1 MVTARGA
8 ATPASR
14 AASPSAIEGGFTI
27 LELLVVLG
35 VIGAL
40 FAIAIPT
47 FRYAKSTTQEH
58 AAQADLRTALEA
70 VNTAYAD
77 AQTFTNVTIADLAA
91 VEPRLGWHDTTTA
104 GPGSLAV
111 YAQAVIAGTDTGAI
125 GLAVQAGDGTC
136 FYAFQADND
145 APYYG
150 RSRAAGQCDAQ
161 RAGQVATQR
170 TL

>member
-1 MVTARGA
+1 MTARGA
-8 ATPASR
+8 APPASR
-14 AASPSAIEGGFTI
+14 AGSDRSLEGGFTI
-27 LELLVVLG
+27 LELLVALG
-35 VIGAL
+35 VVAAL

-77 AQTFTNVTIADLAA
+77 AQSFTNVTIADLAA

-104 GPGSLAV
+104 GPGTLAV

-125 GLAVQAGDGTC
+125 GIAVQAGDGTC

-150 RSRAAGQCDAQ
+150 RTPAAGNCDAQ